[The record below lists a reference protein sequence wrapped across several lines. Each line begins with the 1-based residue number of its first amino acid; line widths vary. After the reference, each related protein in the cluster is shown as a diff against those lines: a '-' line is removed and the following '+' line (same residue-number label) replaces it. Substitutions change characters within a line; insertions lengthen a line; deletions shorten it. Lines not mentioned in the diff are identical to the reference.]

1 MPPFASALCKV
12 FVMALFVGCPLLAHF
27 FLLDQDAV
35 VLRGALLI
43 LPLAVLSCWAL
54 LRAANKL
61 FCLAAIIAAASVV
74 YAIEQHSHAGMAVI
88 YGVPHASAYIFL
100 LWLFGRTLSDGRE
113 ALITR
118 LARGVHGTLAPPME
132 KYTRRLTLAWC
143 VFFALQLVV
152 SATLL
157 AFAPLES
164 WSLFVNILNAP
175 LVVLMFAGET
185 VYRVVRY
192 PDHPHASIVQMV
204 RAFTRHAVSSDAKT
218 R

>member
-12 FVMALFVGCPLLAHF
+12 IATALFVGCPLLAHF

-35 VLRGALLI
+35 VLRGVLLI
-43 LPLAVLSCWAL
+43 LPPAVLACWAL
-54 LRAANKL
+54 WSASNKL
-61 FCLAAIIAAASVV
+61 FCLAAIIAAASMV
-74 YAIEQHSHAGMAVI
+74 YAIEQYSHAGLAVI
-88 YGVPHASAYIFL
+88 YGAPHASAYIFL
-100 LWLFGRTLSDGRE
+100 LWLFGRTLINGRQ

-118 LARGVHGTLAPPME
+118 MARGVHGTLAPPME

-157 AFAPLES
+157 TFAPLES

-175 LVVLMFAGET
+175 LVVLMFAGEY

-204 RAFTRHAVSSDAKT
+204 RAFTRHAVLSDTKT